1 MLHRDQLVVFLGND
15 PNDQVTLKELAAA
28 AGLDADLVVLN
39 TAEQLNH
46 FLYRTELSEP
56 FSFMRIPSL
65 IVLDLHFSGNK
76 GLAELERLKN
86 HPFFKKIPTII
97 IADTADVAHIDK
109 AYSLGCAGYF
119 ARPTSHEEWTLLL
132 GLIRQYWFAV
142 GFRPAL
148 ESI

>member
-28 AGLDADLVVLN
+28 AGLDADLIVLN
-39 TAEQLNH
+39 TAGQLNH

-65 IVLDLHFSGNK
+65 IVLDVKFSGDK
-76 GLAELERLKN
+76 GLVELERLKS
-86 HPFFKKIPTII
+86 HSFFKKIPTII
-97 IADTADVAHIDK
+97 IADSAEVSQLDK
-109 AYSLGCAGYF
+109 AYNLGCAGYF
-119 ARPTSHEEWTLLL
+119 ARPTGTEEWTQLL